1 MLPIGIH
8 SCCENFAGQDAL
20 AGIETCDISD
30 YCWTLG
36 YMVQITGDAKYLD
49 KIEKIMYNIAP
60 GVVDQD
66 FKSLQYFSA
75 PNQVISTHYSNHTQ
89 SFTQT
94 PRMAYQANHYPE
106 CCSGNVNRSMPNFIY
121 RALMKDDEAYYIN
134 FYIPGHYEVDNIA
147 FDIVTNYPYDE
158 KIEIIYQGTNQVLN
172 LNLRIPHWC
181 KNFTYHSNHQGKI
194 VNHRLNLKGL
204 FEKGEKI
211 VLTIKSEVEV
221 KKTSEG
227 FLVTKEPLIFTLDI
241 EYQKTIDQTEPRQT
255 KDYPAYDIIPL
266 SKWQIAL
273 DKKMF
278 EKTYCLHKTDVNNI
292 LQNDYYLLA
301 KGFYM
306 DGVDLV
312 NVNSADVPIS
322 DYDQVELVKLKRMGQ
337 IIYDGP
343 MKFTPAIKDLHPTS
357 IKSLDIKLIPYA
369 RATLRWTIFPNVKK
383 ISL

>member
-1 MLPIGIH
+1 
-8 SCCENFAGQDAL
+8 
-20 AGIETCDISD
+20 
-30 YCWTLG
+30 
-36 YMVQITGDAKYLD
+36 
-49 KIEKIMYNIAP
+49 MYNIAP

-241 EYQKTIDQTEPRQT
+241 EYQKTID
-255 KDYPAYDIIPL
+255 
-266 SKWQIAL
+266 
-273 DKKMF
+273 
-278 EKTYCLHKTDVNNI
+278 
-292 LQNDYYLLA
+292 
-301 KGFYM
+301 
-306 DGVDLV
+306 
-312 NVNSADVPIS
+312 
-322 DYDQVELVKLKRMGQ
+322 
-337 IIYDGP
+337 
-343 MKFTPAIKDLHPTS
+343 
-357 IKSLDIKLIPYA
+357 
-369 RATLRWTIFPNVKK
+369 
-383 ISL
+383 